1 MYNLTLIDHFQT
13 FGIPRTLT
21 ALPAVLERRFHE
33 LQRSY
38 HPDKHV
44 TAEEAAKSDA
54 LDRSSSINQAY
65 RVLRDPHQR
74 MKHLLG
80 IHGFSVESQKQ
91 VPTHLLMAVME
102 VQEKLAEMEFS
113 KDPRAKAK
121 LNLELAPYADQFE
134 EMSETVD
141 TKLETLALQWDQGNG
156 PRSQPGALDAEDK
169 QRLEAMNKLLAE
181 RAYLQTLRLSIG
193 AAQRGE
199 PAMIKH

>member
-1 MYNLTLIDHFQT
+1 LIDHFQT

-44 TAEEAAKSDA
+44 TAQDDAKTEA

-74 MKHLLG
+74 MKHLLA
-80 IHGFSVESQKQ
+80 IHGQSIDSQKQ
-91 VPTHLLMAVME
+91 VPTNLLMAVME
-102 VQEKLAEMEFS
+102 VQEKLAELEFS

-121 LNLELAPYADQFE
+121 LNQELAPYADQFE
-134 EMSETVD
+134 EMSEIVD
-141 TKLETLALQWDQGNG
+141 TRLETLAIQWDKGHG
-156 PRSQPGALDAEDK
+156 PLSEPGKLDAEDQ
-169 QRLEAMNKLLAE
+169 QRLEAMTKLLAE
-181 RAYLQTLRLSIG
+181 RAYLHTLRLSIG

-199 PAMIKH
+199 PAMIRH